1 LSYLITFAAY
11 LVALV
16 VCGLAWRVGDRPLR
30 LAAMVYIGAWVL
42 TSLVGHRFD
51 RGLDVPVTIID
62 TNASLI
68 LIWISMRWRRLWCL
82 VLASLALLTT
92 IAPIVRLLHDHDVS
106 RYVLAATENVLA
118 ICQLLVFVV
127 AIGLTLH
134 ARTLHARTLHARR
147 RADEGP
153 VRS

>member
-1 LSYLITFAAY
+1 LNYLITFAAY
-11 LVALV
+11 LVALG

-30 LAAMVYIGAWVL
+30 LAAGVYLVSWVV
-42 TSLVGHRFD
+42 TSLASHRFE

-62 TNASLI
+62 TNTTLI
-68 LIWISMRWRRLWCL
+68 LIWISLRWRRVWSL
-82 VLASLALLTT
+82 VLASLGLLTT

-106 RYVLAATENVLA
+106 RYVLAASENVLA

-127 AIGLTLH
+127 AIGLTL
-134 ARTLHARTLHARR
+134 RARR
-147 RADEGP
+147 RADEGA